1 MHNDVGSLD
10 QPAGVTPETSV
21 VHIAQQL
28 QENQRS
34 QAFYVAAPM
43 RTYTVEA
50 SAEGVPTRVWH
61 QIDSHQMILFE
72 KVVTV
77 EYTPTVDDNLTDE
90 DYEFSWWYCL
100 SKHIINRHEPAL
112 KCLLHDERV
121 CFVPCSSTD
130 EVNLI
135 PVGQHGS
142 NNQNKMQT
150 IQNLI
155 EQFTLPVNIKLA
167 TLPGKALLSQS

>member
-1 MHNDVGSLD
+1 M
-10 QPAGVTPETSV
+10 GVTAETSV
-21 VHIAQQL
+21 THIAQQL
-28 QENQRS
+28 QADQRS
-34 QAFYVAAPM
+34 QAFYVASPM
-43 RTYTVEA
+43 RVYTVEA
-50 SAEGVPTRVWH
+50 SDEGVPTRVWQ

-77 EYTPTVDDNLTDE
+77 EYTPTVDDNLTEE
-90 DYEFSWWYCL
+90 DYEISWWYCL
-100 SKHIINRHEPAL
+100 SKQIVNRHEPAL

-130 EVNLI
+130 EVNLL

-142 NNQNKMQT
+142 NNPSKMQT

-167 TLPGKALLSQS
+167 KLPGKALFARH